1 MTKQCTGDE
10 LIVFDDMPIGKSLS
24 DYWRWN
30 ASDLLNNTLRG
41 SYCEFIVS
49 AALGVDLSG
58 TNDDWT
64 PYDISFP
71 YNWVCNGES
80 RDKVRI
86 EVKSCAYLQAWR
98 QGDGRLSSIQFSIRP
113 TRAWDSISG
122 YAEEVKRQ
130 SDVYVF
136 CLYTETVRE
145 RADPLVLDGWD
156 FYIVPTHILDEQ
168 CGPQKTISLTM
179 LQKLDPYLADYGSIR
194 DAVVDSLNVYPPPD
208 ILHSF
213 YHSFLCITEKQPRTT
228 YGAAFSSAI
237 IIFWR
242 FRNGLCDEEGGATL

>member
-1 MTKQCTGDE
+1 M
-10 LIVFDDMPIGKSLS
+10 S

-49 AALGVDLSG
+49 AALGIDLSG

-71 YNWVCNGES
+71 YNWVCNGEA
-80 RDKVRI
+80 RDEVRI

-98 QGDGRLSSIQFSIRP
+98 QGDGRLSNIQFSIRP

-145 RADPLVLDGWD
+145 RGRPVGTGWMGLLHRTNSYSGRAVWPSED
-156 FYIVPTHILDEQ
+156 HLAHYAA
-168 CGPQKTISLTM
+168 KS
-179 LQKLDPYLADYGSIR
+179 LDPYLVQTMTASVMPLSIR
-194 DAVVDSLNVYPPPD
+194 WMCTPPTFCIISIIPFV
-208 ILHSF
+208 HNRKAAPHYARSCF
-213 YHSFLCITEKQPRTT
+213 FFSYHYLLEVSQW
-228 YGAAFSSAI
+228 AM
-237 IIFWR
+237 W
-242 FRNGLCDEEGGATL
+242 

>member
-71 YNWVCNGES
+71 YNWVCNDEPAMKCAS
-80 RDKVRI
+80 R
-86 EVKSCAYLQAWR
+86 S
-98 QGDGRLSSIQFSIRP
+98 
-113 TRAWDSISG
+113 RA
-122 YAEEVKRQ
+122 A
-130 SDVYVF
+130 
-136 CLYTETVRE
+136 
-145 RADPLVLDGWD
+145 
-156 FYIVPTHILDEQ
+156 HIF
-168 CGPQKTISLTM
+168 
-179 LQKLDPYLADYGSIR
+179 R
-194 DAVVDSLNVYPPPD
+194 
-208 ILHSF
+208 H
-213 YHSFLCITEKQPRTT
+213 
-228 YGAAFSSAI
+228 GA
-237 IIFWR
+237 
-242 FRNGLCDEEGGATL
+242 G

>member
-1 MTKQCTGDE
+1 MTKQRTGDE
-10 LIVFDDMPIGKSLS
+10 LIVFDDMPIGKSLG

-71 YNWVCNGES
+71 YNWEYNGEA
-80 RDKVRI
+80 RDEVRI
-86 EVKSCAYLQAWR
+86 EVKSGAYLQAWW
-98 QGDGRLSSIQFSIRP
+98 QGDGRLSNIQFSIRP
-113 TRAWDSISG
+113 TRAWDSING

-179 LQKLDPYLADYGSIR
+179 LQKLEPYRADYGGIR
-194 DAVVDSLNVYPPPD
+194 DAVIHSLDVYPLPLPTICI
-208 ILHSF
+208 ILSVLF
-213 YHSFLCITEKQPRTT
+213 C
-228 YGAAFSSAI
+228 A
-237 IIFWR
+237 
-242 FRNGLCDEEGGATL
+242 

>member
-71 YNWVCNGES
+71 YNWEYNGEA
-80 RDKVRI
+80 RDEVRI
-86 EVKSCAYLQAWR
+86 EVKSGAYLQAWW
-98 QGDGRLSSIQFSIRP
+98 QGDGRLSNIQFSIRP
-113 TRAWDSISG
+113 TRAWDSING

-168 CGPQKTISLTM
+168 CVQDSHP
-179 LQKLDPYLADYGSIR
+179 
-194 DAVVDSLNVYPPPD
+194 AVS
-208 ILHSF
+208 
-213 YHSFLCITEKQPRTT
+213 
-228 YGAAFSSAI
+228 
-237 IIFWR
+237 
-242 FRNGLCDEEGGATL
+242 